1 MEKSTFN
8 LNDYLLNESRVFR
21 DPIHNYIHVNH
32 LVFWQLINTKEIQRL
47 RRIKQLGGTF
57 MVYQSAEH
65 SRFTHSLG
73 VYETTRRMIE
83 ETPINHYLNDYEKMT
98 VLCAALCHDLG
109 HGPYSHSF
117 EQVFLTNHEKIT
129 VDIILGNTEVNRV
142 LSTYHL
148 DLPKD
153 VASVIE
159 KKHKNKVLVQM
170 ISSQL
175 DSDRMDYLLR
185 DSYFSGTTYGNF
197 DLSRILRTLRIV
209 DHRIVFKYS
218 GVQAIENYILARYH
232 MYWQVYYHPT
242 ARAYEQ
248 ILLNIFKRME
258 DLYREHYQFETDLK
272 FLLPFLND
280 KWDYQ
285 DYLILDEAVIQ
296 FYFRCFTYE
305 KDPILSD
312 LASRFLDRHLFKHED
327 YLSNDMM
334 NDYQIKA
341 TKQQFDP
348 RYYILTDNQ
357 QQIPYKHYGTEG
369 MIEDIKIIM
378 DDQTTR
384 DLPEVSEI
392 VDAIVKS
399 KRKKTDQKIY
409 FPKELK

>member
-1 MEKSTFN
+1 MDKDQFR
-8 LNDYLLNESRVFR
+8 LADYLLNESRVFR

-32 LVFWQLINTKEIQRL
+32 LMFWQLINTKEMQRL

-83 ETPINHYLNDYEKMT
+83 ETPIKNYLNDYDQMT

-117 EQVFLTNHEKIT
+117 EQVFHTHHEQIT
-129 VDIILGNTEVNRV
+129 VDIILGNTEINRV
-142 LSTYHL
+142 LSMYHL

-159 KKHKNKVLVQM
+159 KKHPNRVIVQM
-170 ISSQL
+170 ISSQI
-175 DSDRMDYLLR
+175 DADRMDYLLR

-209 DHRIVFKYS
+209 NDSIVFKYS

-248 ILLNIFKRME
+248 ILLNVFKRME
-258 DLYREHYQFETDLK
+258 DLYHLGYEFETDLK
-272 FLLPFLND
+272 FFKPFLVG
-280 KWDYQ
+280 KWNYE
-285 DYLILDEAVIQ
+285 DYLLLDESLVQ
-296 FYFRCFTYE
+296 FYFRCFTFE
-305 KDPILSD
+305 KDKILSD
-312 LASRFLDRHLFKHED
+312 LATRFLDRHLLKHED
-327 YLSNDMM
+327 YLGEDTVV
-334 NDYQIKA
+334 DYSIKA
-341 TKQQFDP
+341 TQANYDP

-357 QQIPYKHYGTEG
+357 EQIPYKHYGTEG
-369 MIEDIKIIM
+369 IKEEIKIIM
-378 DDQTTR
+378 DDLSIK

-399 KRKKTDQKIY
+399 KRKKVDQKIY
-409 FPKELK
+409 YPKELK